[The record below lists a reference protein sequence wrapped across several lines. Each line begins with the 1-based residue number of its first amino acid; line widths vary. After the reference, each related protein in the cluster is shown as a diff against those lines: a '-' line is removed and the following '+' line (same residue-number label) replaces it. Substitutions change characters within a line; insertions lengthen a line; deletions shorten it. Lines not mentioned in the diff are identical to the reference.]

1 MSVVANVS
9 WAVKLVILEI
19 ADQVKMRLIS
29 LLIKGFSRVF
39 QILLKYLN
47 GTTISTSFALPSAGV
62 FSWYFN
68 LVFKWK
74 TVTKKNSNSTSII

>member
-1 MSVVANVS
+1 MSVVANFS
-9 WAVKLVILEI
+9 PPVKLVIFEI

-62 FSWYFN
+62 FPDILTFYLNEKLSPRKM
-68 LVFKWK
+68 V
-74 TVTKKNSNSTSII
+74 I

>member
-47 GTTISTSFALPSAGV
+47 GTAISTSSEFEYHQQGFFLI
-62 FSWYFN
+62 F
-68 LVFKWK
+68 
-74 TVTKKNSNSTSII
+74 